1 VRNGNIAKI
10 LKLVISLTVI
20 SVIAGG
26 GLALTYA
33 MTEKQIAKQAAEEET
48 KSNEE
53 AFPEAKES
61 DNFAARDDLTQKVH
75 NEDKDVQK
83 VYEVKVDGKRIGWV
97 VQVAPRG
104 YGGPIVFDVGINTK
118 GEIVGVSVISI
129 KETPGLGQNVMEPE
143 FTDQFT
149 GKMVNDNLKVGKD
162 IDGLTGATISSDAMA
177 LGVKKA
183 LKAAEMLGGNQ

>member
-1 VRNGNIAKI
+1 MGNGNVAKI

-48 KSNEE
+48 KSNKE
-53 AFPEAKES
+53 AFPEAKNS
-61 DNFAARDDLTQKVH
+61 SNFIARDDLTRKVH

-83 VYEVKVDGKRIGWV
+83 VYEVNVEGKRIGWV

-104 YGGPIVFDVGINTK
+104 YGGPIVFDVGINKK
-118 GEIVGVSVISI
+118 GEIVGISVISI
-129 KETPGLGQNVMEPE
+129 KETPGLGQNVMEPG
-143 FTDQFT
+143 FTRQFI
-149 GKMVNDNLKVGKD
+149 GKMANDDLEVGKD
-162 IDGLTGATISSDAMA
+162 IDGLTGATISSNALA

-183 LKAAEMLGGNQ
+183 LKAAEMLGGN